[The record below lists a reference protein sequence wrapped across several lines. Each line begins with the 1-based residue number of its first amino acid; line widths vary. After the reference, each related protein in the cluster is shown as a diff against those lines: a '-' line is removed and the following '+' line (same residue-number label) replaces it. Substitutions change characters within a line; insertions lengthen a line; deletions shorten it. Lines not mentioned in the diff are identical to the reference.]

1 MTPVHSN
8 IPTHQPHL
16 HTTRQSDGFSET
28 VSPIALRALLLLTE
42 ATTHTDP
49 TLARIPDEDLLLLR
63 VIFAR
68 LSGGELPSVA

>member
-16 HTTRQSDGFSET
+16 HPTHQSDGLSET
-28 VSPIALRALLLLTE
+28 TTPTALRALLLLTE
-42 ATTHTDP
+42 ATTPTDSI
-49 TLARIPDEDLLLLR
+49 LARISDEDLVLLR
-63 VIFAR
+63 AIFAR